1 MMDKKYKV
9 VGYVKNAIL
18 WKIKNPEAMIQYC
31 RNYFEQKFAH
41 DEEAELV
48 DDYIGCMVSI

>member
-18 WKIKNPEAMIQYC
+18 WKSKNPEAMIQYC
-31 RNYFEQKFAH
+31 RNYFEQKFVH